1 MTDEEVIA
9 KCIELDMM
17 YPFPKIYLLTSDNT
31 TYKLTW
37 MEMYWAHVPYGARQ
51 ALVKSGSIFFSEDEV
66 KAAKERAL
74 NRK

>member
-17 YPFPKIYLLTSDNT
+17 YPFIKIYLLTSDNT

-37 MEMYWAHVPYGARQ
+37 METYWAYVPYGSRQ
-51 ALVKSGSIFFSEDEV
+51 ALVKSGSIFYSEDEV

-74 NRK
+74 NRN